1 MAFKM
6 NGWSAFTKKNSP
18 MKVAGD
24 YDRET
29 GQRLS
34 KEDVDWLIENE
45 KKRAAYRGEE
55 PKPVSELVTS
65 TYQDAIDRAETP
77 EEREAA
83 ERKMAELMETEEG
96 RALIEA
102 DAERTK
108 ELEGTEGEGE
118 NPVED
123 KYTLGWPSPEGYK
136 SETDLVEGWSGEDA
150 VDTLEEGESLKPEI
164 KADIE
169 AEKKAERDA
178 YLQEKK
184 DTKFTGYGDDGK
196 YYIDGVPQ

>member
-1 MAFKM
+1 M

-34 KEDVDWLIENE
+34 KAEVDLLIEDE
-45 KKRAAYRGEE
+45 ERRAAHRGVE
-55 PKPVSELVTS
+55 PRPVSELVTS

-77 EEREAA
+77 EEKEAA
-83 ERKMAELMETEEG
+83 EKKMAELMETEEG

-108 ELEGTEGEGE
+108 LGEGE
-118 NPVED
+118 TSFEGPNPVED
-123 KYTLGWPSPEGYK
+123 KYVMSSFPPPKGYVT
-136 SETDLVEGWSGEDA
+136 ETALVEGWSGEDA

-169 AEKKAERDA
+169 AKEKAERDA

-184 DTKFTGYGDDGK
+184 DAKFTGYGDDGK